1 MQSNLALQNSVLS
14 KIRWRWHLSIG
25 RMLGWLGYH
34 RFALGHF
41 QSATYLRPKHLLA
54 YFLLGWT
61 YGRLGLY
68 EEAISVFDASLQ
80 MAPNRAYAHAHKALC
95 CLRLGRY
102 QEAAHGFERAFRI
115 EPRYRTLPLF
125 TDSLAKCYSNLGH
138 SAPSE
143 EQRDSCGSDGGSQ
156 LT

>member
-1 MQSNLALQNSVLS
+1 MQSNLALQNTVLS
-14 KIRWRWHLSIG
+14 KIRWGWHLSIG
-25 RMLGWLGYH
+25 RVLNGLGYH

-41 QSATYLRPKHLLA
+41 QSATCLRPKHLLA

-80 MAPNRAYAHAHKALC
+80 IAPNRAYAHAHKALC
-95 CLRLGRY
+95 YSRIGRY
-102 QEAAHGFERAFRI
+102 TEAAHGFERAFRI
-115 EPRYRTLPLF
+115 EPRYRTLALF

-138 SAPSE
+138 LVPSE
-143 EQRDSCGSDGGSQ
+143 EPPNS
-156 LT
+156 